1 MSFLGNIGKAL
12 GGGNIMGMAMGAA
25 SMFFPPLG
33 LASTAMGNLL
43 GNAMGKAVSGAIA
56 QMVQNMGMPN
66 TTGNLIKQIVGDV
79 IGKLQQQVGQQ
90 VQDQVGQ
97 KFENALKDFQQQ
109 FMRDLMQ
116 EVEKLVGKKGGGA
129 TTGGTGAGAGAT
141 GGAQTVDQIANQEG
155 VSWFVAVSIAL
166 GKAADKQMHKIK
178 GLADEMNNAVN
189 GTKNQSGD
197 DLQKSGMKFQEI
209 SAKMNAES
217 KVLEVMTGTM
227 NNLVKSVGDALVS
240 AAKRQ

>member
-1 MSFLGNIGKAL
+1 
-12 GGGNIMGMAMGAA
+12 
-25 SMFFPPLG
+25 MFFPPLG
-33 LASTAMGNLL
+33 LATAAMGNLM
-43 GNAMGKAVSGAIA
+43 GNAMGQAIGGAVN
-56 QMVQNMGMPN
+56 QMIQNMGMPN
-66 TTGNLIKQIVGDV
+66 MIGNMIKQIVGDV

-97 KFENALKDFQQQ
+97 KFEGWLKDFQQQ

-129 TTGGTGAGAGAT
+129 STGGAGAGAAAT
-141 GGAQTVDQIANQEG
+141 GGAAAAGVAPSVDQIASQEG

-166 GKAADKQMHKIK
+166 GKAADRQMHKIK

-217 KVLEVMTGTM
+217 KVLEVMTSTM